1 MLWHNGLEDREWD
14 ELPLED
20 VSSRDDPVSSRLSLF
35 RMIELTWSSQT
46 VINTKGRGSTYRH
59 YFSGSLPRPS
69 RIVEPIDFTLK
80 FRTSSSEPWKW
91 VKDHFF
97 LPDGEI
103 HFQTREISDELDDY
117 IADPSYFFAVHSVPS
132 EVLDTNLWSLTADVS
147 SAHDEI
153 SGLDEYRVGL
163 PMSFTRWFAAVRI
176 WSPWLAPRHGRGK
189 YTPMEDAIMCSFL
202 RRDGLHL
209 VLLAVSAI
217 KDVTAVFKTD
227 SVGNVIV
234 SAKNDSPAPGT
245 VHVLASVGKT
255 FESANA
261 AVMYH
266 ARKLI
271 RGDEYISGE
280 SQAEQKAVIDNGV
293 KAEWMED
300 WYDGLTYCTWNG
312 LGQDLTEKKIFDA
325 LDTLEKNK
333 IQSTPL
339 RLV

>member
-1 MLWHNGLEDREWD
+1 MG
-14 ELPLED
+14 
-20 VSSRDDPVSSRLSLF
+20 
-35 RMIELTWSSQT
+35 SQI
-46 VINTKGRGSTYRH
+46 VVNTEGRGRIYRR

-69 RIVEPIDFTLK
+69 RVVEPIDFTLK

-91 VKDHFF
+91 VKDQFF

-103 HFQTREISDELDDY
+103 HFQAKAISDELEDY
-117 IADPSYFFAVHSVPS
+117 IADPSYFFTVRSVPS
-132 EVLDTNLWSLTADVS
+132 DVPETHLWSLTADVS
-147 SAHDEI
+147 AAHDET

-163 PMSFTRWFAAVRI
+163 PLSFTRWFALVRI

-189 YTPMEDAIMCSFL
+189 YTSTEDSIVCSFL

-209 VLLAVSAI
+209 VLLAVSAV

-234 SAKNDSPAPGT
+234 SAKNDSSAPGA
-245 VHVLASVGKT
+245 VHVVASVGKT

-271 RGDEYISGE
+271 RGDEYMSGE
-280 SQAEQKAVIDNGV
+280 SKEEMEAVVDNGV

-300 WYDGLTYCTWNG
+300 WYEGLTYCTWNG
-312 LGQDLTEKKIFDA
+312 LGQDLTEEKIFNA

-333 IQSTPL
+333 IQSMPL
-339 RLV
+339 RVILKGRH